1 MTMLGA
7 GILIVVFAFAAVGI
21 LWVLPAYRSA
31 RGKRTLVCPETN
43 ESASVEINAAHVA
56 ATAWGGEIDLRLKDC
71 SRWPE
76 REDCRQECLSQVAV
90 H

>member
-7 GILIVVFAFAAVGI
+7 GIL
-21 LWVLPAYRSA
+21 
-31 RGKRTLVCPETN
+31 
-43 ESASVEINAAHVA
+43 ASMEVDAAHVA
-56 ATAWGGEIDLRLKDC
+56 AMAWGGEIELRLKDC

-76 REDCRQECLSQVAV
+76 RQDCRQECLTQVAV

>member
-7 GILIVVFAFAAVGI
+7 GILIVVFAFAAVGF

-31 RGKRTLVCPETN
+31 RGKRTLTCPETS
-43 ESASVEINAAHVA
+43 EPASVEVDAAHVA

-76 REDCRQECLSQVAV
+76 RQDCRQECLRQVAV

>member
-31 RGKRTLVCPETN
+31 RDKRTLTCPETN
-43 ESASVEINAAHVA
+43 EPASVEINAAHAA
-56 ATAWGGEIDLRLKDC
+56 ATAWGGEIDLRLKNC
-71 SRWPE
+71 SRWPD
-76 REDCRQECLSQVAV
+76 RSNCRQECLSQVAV